1 MKSKEA
7 DSVPGFPWARAPQ
20 YNRERGRA

>member
-1 MKSKEA
+1 MKGKEA

-20 YNRERGRA
+20 YRRERGRA